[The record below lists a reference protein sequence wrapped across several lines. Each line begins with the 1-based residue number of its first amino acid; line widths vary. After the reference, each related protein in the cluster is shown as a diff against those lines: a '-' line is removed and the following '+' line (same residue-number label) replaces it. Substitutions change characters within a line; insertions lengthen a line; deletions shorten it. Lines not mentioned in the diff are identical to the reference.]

1 LETYLEKIEKKNF
14 FSNKN
19 IVTLDTIL
27 QYNTIQFLGH
37 SEIILS
43 N

>member
-1 LETYLEKIEKKNF
+1 MFNSPIYF
-14 FSNKN
+14 
-19 IVTLDTIL
+19 L